1 MNIWTN
7 GCFDILHIG
16 HIELFKYASSLGR
29 LHVGIDSDQRV
40 KLLKGLNRPIN
51 KQNQRAQ
58 LLRSIKYIHTVNI
71 FDDEQTLRSLLVDYD
86 IDVIV
91 IGDDYIN
98 KRVVGSDLVNDVLF
112 FPKIPSIST
121 SSIICQLNNK

>member
-71 FDDEQTLRSLLVDYD
+71 FDDEQTLRSLLVGYD